1 MLGRRSF
8 LIGCGGAVA
17 APAFAKLGLPL
28 AANHPAQSR
37 AAGPPVPS
45 WPAALGDPE
54 SIALR
59 IDGWD
64 TPDDSASA
72 ANSEM
77 WVRVNSSWRAVWR

>member
-8 LIGCGGAVA
+8 LIGCGSVVA

-28 AANHPAQSR
+28 AANHPAQSLE
-37 AAGPPVPS
+37 AAQPVSS

-54 SIALR
+54 RIALR

-72 ANSEM
+72 ANSET
-77 WVRVNSSWRAVWR
+77 WVHIDSSWRAVWR